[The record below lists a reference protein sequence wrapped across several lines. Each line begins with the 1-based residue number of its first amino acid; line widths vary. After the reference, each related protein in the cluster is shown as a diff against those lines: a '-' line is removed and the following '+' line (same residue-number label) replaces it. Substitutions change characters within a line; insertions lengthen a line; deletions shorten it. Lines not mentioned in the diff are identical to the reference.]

1 MKEEQLK
8 KVWSKLTDAEKR
20 EIDTLLKAK
29 TVPNVLKE
37 AFQLQRAF
45 ILDDAKLKIL
55 FSTRRA
61 AKSYTA
67 GLYLVKTALE
77 RPSTSSVYIGLTRD
91 QSKRLIWN
99 DILKEIIKKYDISAK
114 FNETELTITFFNG
127 SII

>member
-20 EIDTLLKAK
+20 EIDKLLKAR
-29 TVPNVLKE
+29 TVPNVLSN
-37 AFQLQRAF
+37 AFDLQRAF
-45 ILDDAKLKIL
+45 IRDESKLKVL

-77 RPSTSSVYIGLTRD
+77 RPSTS
-91 QSKRLIWN
+91 
-99 DILKEIIKKYDISAK
+99 
-114 FNETELTITFFNG
+114 
-127 SII
+127 